1 MKLIIA
7 LIVVTFSCSLVQA
20 KKWSIVV
27 LPDTQYYPKK
37 PANAVVFDRQT
48 EWIKANVKTHNIQF
62 VLHEGDVVDKNT
74 EAEWRRAKLSMS
86 VLDGVVPYVLST
98 GNHDYGPRGRAKN
111 RMTLFND
118 HFSITDNP
126 LNDPAKNGSIGGVFE
141 KGKLDNSYHTF
152 TAPDGRK
159 LIVISL
165 EWLPRN
171 AAVAWASKVVS
182 RYPDHTAILLNHYYL
197 NGAGKRHRESPGHL
211 AGGTNSGQQLW
222 DKLVGVHD
230 NFQMTFSGHV
240 VGINHSTA
248 VGSGGQSVT
257 QMLFNTQNDPNGG
270 NGWLRLL
277 EFKGDSVKV
286 ITYSPWL
293 KQYRKD
299 PRNSFTF
306 KIKPLVGSS
315 DNRGKEGSK
324 PESKKIP
331 LGIK

>member
-1 MKLIIA
+1 MKLIA
-7 LIVVTFSCSLVQA
+7 TLIVCILTCSLLPA

-27 LPDTQYYPKK
+27 LPDTQYYPKS
-37 PANAVVFDRQT
+37 PANAVVFDKQT
-48 EWIKANVKTHNIQF
+48 EWIKDNVKTRNIQF
-62 VLHEGDVVDKNT
+62 VLHEGDIVDKNT
-74 EAEWRRAKLSMS
+74 EAEWKRAKLSMR

-111 RMTLFND
+111 RMTLCND
-118 HFSITDNP
+118 HFTITDNP
-126 LNDPAKNGSIGGVFE
+126 LSDPAKKGSIGGVFE

-165 EWLPRN
+165 EWLPRD
-171 AAVAWASKVVS
+171 AAVAWANKVVA

-197 NGAGKRHRESPGHL
+197 DGRAKRHEDSPGHL

-240 VGINHSTA
+240 VGINHSTS
-248 VGSGGQSVT
+248 VGSGGQDVT

-277 EFKGDSVKV
+277 EFDGDTVKV

-293 KQYRKD
+293 KEYRKD
-299 PRNSFTF
+299 ARNSFTF
-306 KIKPLVGSS
+306 KIKPHVGSS
-315 DNRGKEGSK
+315 EKAGKEGSK
-324 PESKKIP
+324 LESEKVPVGAK
-331 LGIK
+331 